1 MLSQHWRGVSLVV
14 ALLTLSSPNA
24 SHADTTVTGAGP
36 FYDGVAHF
44 FVSLQQALPVVA
56 LALLFGLQ
64 GRRSGRWVIAVLP
77 LCWLAGA
84 LIGFANPRHA
94 TSSLPLFALLV
105 VPCALAAWGRA
116 LTVSTMGAIAAV
128 VGCLAGYVYG
138 VGVASGDEALP
149 RILGA
154 TASVF
159 VVTMLV
165 AVAVAAVRATKMQ
178 VVARMLVSLLAAL
191 GILAAGWLLRA

>member
-1 MLSQHWRGVSLVV
+1 VIVLV
-14 ALLTLSSPNA
+14 ALLSLASPNA
-24 SHADTTVTGAGP
+24 SHADTTSTGAGA

-64 GRRSGRWVIAVLP
+64 GRRRGRWVIAVLP

-84 LIGFANPRHA
+84 LIGFANPRDA
-94 TSSLPLFALLV
+94 TSSLPLVALLI

-128 VGCLAGYVYG
+128 VGCLAGYVNG
-138 VGVASGDEALP
+138 IAAASSDDALP
-149 RILGA
+149 RILGG
-154 TASVF
+154 TAAVF
-159 VVTMLV
+159 VVTILV
-165 AVAVAAVRATKMQ
+165 SAAVSSVRATKMQ
-178 VVARMLVSLLAAL
+178 AVARMVVSLLAAL